1 MIYVYLI
8 ASGCVLQ
15 LGHIHSHSIIAK
27 SQRQD
32 IDSLAVST
40 NSTIFDYCVTHGIIS
55 YLNRT
60 KFNCFIWQR
69 SVQARHCLLYDP
81 LRFSYGIMRLTS
93 PAKTRELPKA
103 GMFRHK
109 RFLLASR
116 CYNVIGKNSFRICA
130 LIIKDVIKAAI
141 PMKLSIGLKR
151 VKC

>member
-1 MIYVYLI
+1 MYITI
-8 ASGCVLQ
+8 RISHCEIGSGK
-15 LGHIHSHSIIAK
+15 IFP
-27 SQRQD
+27 
-32 IDSLAVST
+32 SLFPT
-40 NSTIFDYCVTHGIIS
+40 NSTIFDYCVTHGIVS

-141 PMKLSIGLKR
+141 PMKLSVGLKT
-151 VKC
+151 VKCWSINISLSLSLSL